1 MENERIDKAPVKEIW
16 WKPAIVIFSKVS
28 WWILWPII
36 LSLIVGKY
44 LDYRFTTA
52 PRYLLICVGVS
63 FFISMFQIFTIMKKY
78 LKEMDQVASDNKE
91 IKDK

>member
-1 MENERIDKAPVKEIW
+1 MEKERTDQSPVVEVW
-16 WKPAIVIFSKVS
+16 WKPAILIFSKVS

-44 LDYRFTTA
+44 LDHRFATA
-52 PRYLLICVGVS
+52 PRYLLICVGAS
-63 FFISMFQIFTIMKKY
+63 FLISMFQIFSIMKKY
-78 LKEMDQVASDNKE
+78 LKEMEKIASANKE